1 MTNMKDT
8 RYVKLLMIGAAGLF
22 SIALISSACEPA
34 AKSSVNTGNV
44 AKTPEVASNAP
55 KTNQDSGKPILE
67 YAADGQMKQPS
78 AAVYRKWIYLGT
90 PVTPNDMNGGAAPFP
105 DFHNVY
111 MDPESFANFEK
122 TGNYR
127 DGTVIVKEL
136 VDVGTKE
143 ASSGKGYFEG
153 EFIGLEVTVK
163 DSKRFKDE
171 PGNWAYFSFGHKY
184 PLAETIAK
192 QPVASCNS
200 CHAANA
206 GGDFVFI
213 KHYPVLRA
221 AMPKK

>member
-1 MTNMKDT
+1 MSKIKNTGFIKFLVT
-8 RYVKLLMIGAAGLF
+8 SVVGGF
-22 SIALISSACEPA
+22 SIALISLACEQPPKA
-34 AKSSVNTGNV
+34 LVNTTNSNV
-44 AKTPEVASNAP
+44 AKNTEVTG
-55 KTNQDSGKPILE
+55 KTNQDSVKPILE
-67 YAADGQMKQPS
+67 YSEDGQMKRPV
-78 AAVYRKWIYLGT
+78 AANYRKWVYLGT
-90 PVTPNDMNGGAAPFP
+90 PVTPNDMNGGEAPFP

-111 MDPESFANFEK
+111 MDPESFSDFEK
-122 TGNYR
+122 TGKYR

-136 VDVGTKE
+136 VSVGAKE

-163 DSKRFKDE
+163 DTKRFKDE

-184 PLAETIAK
+184 PLAETIGK
-192 QPVASCNS
+192 QPIASCNS

-221 AMPKK
+221 AAPKK

>member
-1 MTNMKDT
+1 MTKIKDK
-8 RYVKLLMIGAAGLF
+8 RFIKLLVIGLTGLL
-22 SIALISSACEPA
+22 SIALIGSACEQA
-34 AKSSVNTGNV
+34 SKTSVNTGNV
-44 AKTPEVASNAP
+44 AKNTEVAKAAE
-55 KTNQDSGKPILE
+55 DSGKPILE
-67 YAADGQMKQPS
+67 YTADGQMKKPS
-78 AAVYRKWIYLGT
+78 ASVYRKWIYLGT

-122 TGNYR
+122 TGTYR

-136 VDVGTKE
+136 ASVGAKE

-163 DSKRFKDE
+163 DAKRFKDE

-200 CHAANA
+200 CHSANA

-221 AMPKK
+221 AMPTK

>member
-1 MTNMKDT
+1 MTKINDK
-8 RYVKLLMIGAAGLF
+8 RYIKLLVIGAACF
-22 SIALISSACEPA
+22 MSIALISSACEQASKP
-34 AKSSVNTGNV
+34 SVNTGNV
-44 AKTPEVASNAP
+44 AKNTEVASNPP
-55 KTNQDSGKPILE
+55 KADQGSGKPILE
-67 YAADGQMKQPS
+67 YTADGQMKQPTS
-78 AAVYRKWIYLGT
+78 AAYRKWIYLGT

-111 MDPESFANFEK
+111 MDPESFAAFEK
-122 TGNYR
+122 TGTYR

-136 VDVGTKE
+136 VSVGTKE